1 MAAFVPVSVRQGVRH
16 VSLGTRLVV
25 FRLERGGDGRT
36 LVPPSLFFLA
46 LHLARASSRYPRS
59 SPSDERGW
67 DGRASACAVH
77 VLPSSVPYILVSF
90 TVAVSL
96 RRRTVA
102 FFCALLAAQRRM
114 CRGVPDVSNVS
125 DLNELI
131 ERYR

>member
-1 MAAFVPVSVRQGVRH
+1 MFPW
-16 VSLGTRLVV
+16 
-25 FRLERGGDGRT
+25 ERVLLCFAWREVEMVEH
-36 LVPPSLFFLA
+36 LSPPLFFFLRCTWLVLRRGIHA
-46 LHLARASSRYPRS
+46 PRQV
-59 SPSDERGW
+59 DERGW
-67 DGRASACAVH
+67 DGRASAIAVH
-77 VLPSSVPYILVSF
+77 VLPSSVPYMLVSF

-131 ERYR
+131 GRYR